1 MNSISNLK
9 KLQLEL
15 KNNDID
21 IFIINRSDEFLS
33 EYISPNAERLQF
45 ITNFSGSAGK
55 AIILQ
60 NEAFLYVDGRYT
72 FQASEQ
78 INVKEI
84 KPKHLKIFWDDLK
97 YNLNKK
103 NLNIALDSKLHS
115 ISEIVKIKKIT
126 KNSSKIIFLEKNI
139 IDSIW
144 KDQPKL
150 KYTDIFDHPI
160 KYAGEDRS
168 SKLKNVNDYIKENN
182 LKHYLITGLDNIA
195 WLLNIRADDIL
206 YTPLLFSYLLISQKE
221 KPQLY
226 VNEKKINEKLK
237 KDLLK
242 HINIHSIQEIQNI
255 FSNIPHTDNIGLEFS
270 TTTYYFLELLQKNK
284 IKYIDI
290 KNPCVILKAV
300 KNKIE
305 QKGTI
310 NAHIRDGVSITKFIY
325 WLKNKMDI
333 KTTDELSASKYLKK
347 LRVKNELFHS
357 LSFDTISAIGKNA
370 ALPHYRV
377 TNKNNTKFSL
387 NKIYL
392 VDSGAQYY
400 DGTTDVTRTIILGD
414 PTTKQKE
421 MFTRVLKGHI
431 ALANHFFKRGTK
443 GNDIDYLARQSLQ
456 EVGCD
461 YDHGT
466 GHGIGSFLS
475 VHEGPQRIAKESMF
489 NNVELMPGMIISN
502 EPGYYELNSYGIRTE
517 NLVLIKEND
526 NNELYFENLTWCPID
541 TQLINTSLLTKI
553 EKDWINHYHSNVYDR
568 LSPYLSLD
576 EKSWLA
582 KVTEPIKF
590 KKYL

>member
-15 KNNDID
+15 KNKDID

-45 ITNFSGSAGK
+45 ITNFSGSAGR

-78 INVKEI
+78 INDKEI
-84 KPKHLKIFWDDLK
+84 NPKHLKIFWDDLK
-97 YNLNKK
+97 YLLNKK

-115 ISEIVKIKKIT
+115 ILEIEKIKKIT
-126 KNSSKIIFLEKNI
+126 KNSSKIIFLQKNI
-139 IDSIW
+139 IDIIW
-144 KDQPKL
+144 EDQPPIE
-150 KYTDIFDHPI
+150 YTNIFDHPI
-160 KYAGEDRS
+160 KYAGEGRS
-168 SKLKNVNDYIKENN
+168 SKLKTVTNYIKENN

-195 WLLNIRADDIL
+195 WLLNIRANDIK
-206 YTPLLFSYLLISQKE
+206 YTPLLFSHLLISQNE

-226 VNEKKINEKLK
+226 VSEKKINEKLK
-237 KDLLK
+237 KNLLE
-242 HINIHSIQEIQNI
+242 HININPIEEIQNI
-255 FSNIPHTDNIGLEFS
+255 FYNISHTDNIGLEFS

-290 KNPCVILKAV
+290 KNPCVFLKAV

-333 KTTDELSASKYLKK
+333 ETTDELSASKYLKD

-377 TNKNNTKFSL
+377 TNRNNTKFSL
-387 NKIYL
+387 NNIYL

-400 DGTTDVTRTIILGD
+400 DGTTDVTRTIILGN
-414 PTTKQKE
+414 PTAEQKD

-431 ALANHFFKRGTK
+431 ALANHSFKRGTK
-443 GNDIDYLARQSLQ
+443 GNDIDYLARKSLQ

-475 VHEGPQRIAKESMF
+475 VHEGPQRIAKKSMF

-517 NLVLIKEND
+517 NLVLVKENE
-526 NNELYFENLTWCPID
+526 NSVLYFENLTWCPID
-541 TQLINTSLLTKI
+541 LQLINSNLLTKT
-553 EKDWINHYHSNVYDR
+553 EKNWINQYHSKVYYK
-568 LSPYLSLD
+568 LNPYLNFE

-582 KVTEPIKF
+582 KVTEPIKI
-590 KKYL
+590 K